1 MSITKPTK
9 TIFSTIAVCIAIAF
23 ASIASVNASD
33 NDMAFDSPRGHGHK
47 HHMQRMTR
55 HLSLSEAQQVEIRA
69 IKIQAKEQYQILRVS
84 MKKFKMAEKKLLQ
97 TEAFDE
103 QAFNA
108 LYEAYQ
114 PIFKEL
120 ALIKV
125 KSKQAV
131 FNILTA
137 EQQVTW
143 LKKMQHKREY
153 ATNKC
158 G

>member
-1 MSITKPTK
+1 MRMTKPTK

-47 HHMQRMTR
+47 NHMQRMTK
-55 HLSLSEAQQVEIRA
+55 HLSLSEEQQVEIRA

-84 MKKFKMAEKKLLQ
+84 MRKFKRAEKKLLK

-103 QAFNA
+103 QGFNA

-114 PIFKEL
+114 PVFKEL
-120 ALIKV
+120 ALIRV

-143 LKKMQHKREY
+143 LKKRQHKREC